1 LFTDEKI
8 NEPICGAGVTE
19 KESHLD
25 FTFSGLS
32 FMQPTR
38 LTPLARTL
46 RQLLL
51 GASLSFGALPLALAD
66 DAKSYHIAPSSL
78 ETALNQ
84 FGRQAGVLISF
95 GSQVTQGVQSRGLEG
110 NYTTEQ
116 GLNALL
122 EGTGLQARAE
132 GDKAF
137 SVQPTIDAPL
147 ELDAS
152 KIVGDWLGDAAQIN
166 VFEHPGAR
174 DVIRREAFER
184 QGATQARDVLNRIP
198 GVNAP
203 DNNGTGSHD
212 MALNFGIRG
221 LNPRLASRSTV
232 LMDGIPVPFAPYG
245 QPQLSF
251 APISMGNMDAVDV
264 VRGGGAVRYG
274 PQNVGGV
281 VNFVTRAIPDEPTVK
296 GGFQTETSPSSSH
309 DGFKTTGNLLAGGT
323 ADNGLGGAVLY
334 SGTRGGDWREHSDT
348 EIDDLILKGN
358 YQLDDANS
366 LNAMAQYYEG
376 KADMPGGLS
385 VADYDADPYQSTR
398 PKDQFW
404 GRRTMFNFG
413 YRYQQDRREFTAST
427 FFTKTLRS
435 GYLDQGTFL
444 SLSPRE
450 YWVRGL
456 ETRFAQGF
464 DLGPTRHEVGVGYR
478 YINEAGHELR
488 YRTPIA
494 SNQYPTTNSRN
505 DRDTRGGT
513 EANALFLDDRI
524 DIGQWTITPGIRYE
538 MIDSQQTNNLTDQ
551 KYKGDYNTALPALN
565 VLYHLSDS
573 WNLYAN
579 TEGSFGSVQY
589 SQMPNRVT
597 SGEVKPEKA
606 RTWELGT
613 RYDNG
618 ALRAEI
624 GAFLINFDNQYES
637 NQTNDSVIARGETR
651 HQGIE
656 TSINYALDDLS
667 PTLAGFD
674 VYATYAYVDA
684 TIREDGPNKGNR
696 VPFSSKHKGT
706 LGLGYTEGAWKLNLD
721 SSYQSDQFADNANT
735 SSESADGSTGKIPGY
750 MLFSSRAAYDFGPK
764 LSDLNVAVGVKNIFN
779 HQYFTRSFDDN
790 NKGKYVGEPRTVYV
804 QTSVAF

>member
-1 LFTDEKI
+1 M
-8 NEPICGAGVTE
+8 PQ
-19 KESHLD
+19 
-25 FTFSGLS
+25 
-32 FMQPTR
+32 QPPL
-38 LTPLARTL
+38 LTRTL

-51 GASLSFGALPLALAD
+51 GASLSFTALPSAMAD
-66 DAKSYHIAPSSL
+66 DTKTYQIAPASL
-78 ETALNQ
+78 EAALNQ
-84 FGRQAGVLISF
+84 FGREAGVLISF
-95 GSQVTQGVQSRGLEG
+95 GSDVTAGLQSRGLSG
-110 NYTTEQ
+110 NYSAAD
-116 GLNALL
+116 GLQTLL

-132 GDKAF
+132 GDNAY
-137 SVQPTIDAPL
+137 SLQPANAPTTL
-147 ELDAS
+147 ELGTS
-152 KIVGDWLGDAAQIN
+152 TVVGDWLGDAAQAN

-251 APISMGNMDAVDV
+251 APISLGNMDAVDV

-281 VNFVTRAIPDEPTVK
+281 VNFVTRAIPDAPTVK
-296 GGFQTETSPSSSH
+296 GGLQTETSPSSSH
-309 DGFKTTGNLLAGGT
+309 DGFKSTANLLAGGT
-323 ADNGLGGAVLY
+323 ADNGLGGALLY
-334 SGTRGGDWREHSDT
+334 SGTRGGDWRENSNT
-348 EIDDLILKGN
+348 RIDDLILKGK

-366 LNAMAQYYEG
+366 FNAMAQYYEG
-376 KADMPGGLS
+376 QADMPGGLN
-385 VADYDADPYQSTR
+385 VADYKADPYQSTR
-398 PKDQFW
+398 PYDKFW
-404 GRRTMFNFG
+404 GRRTMFNVG
-413 YRYQQDRREFTAST
+413 YRYEQDRREFTVNS

-456 ETRFAQGF
+456 ETRLAQGF
-464 DLGPTRHEVGVGYR
+464 DLGPTSHEVGVGYR

-488 YRTPIA
+488 YRTPISA
-494 SNQYPTTNSRN
+494 NNQQIPTTDSRN

-513 EANALFLDDRI
+513 EANAFFVDDRI
-524 DIGQWTITPGIRYE
+524 DIGRWTITPGIRYE
-538 MIDSQQTNNLTDQ
+538 MIESQQSNNLTNV

-565 VLYHLSDS
+565 VLYHLTDD

-618 ALRAEI
+618 SLRAEI

-637 NQTNDSVIARGETR
+637 NQTNDSVIARGQTR

-656 TSINYALDDLS
+656 TSINYALDGLS
-667 PTLAGFD
+667 PALAGFD
-674 VYATYAYVDA
+674 VYASYAYVDA

-706 LGLGYTEGAWKLNLD
+706 LGVGYTEGPWKLNVD
-721 SSYQSDQFADNANT
+721 SSYQSSQFADNANT
-735 SSESADGSTGKIPGY
+735 EAETADGANGRIPGY
-750 MLFSSRAAYDFGPK
+750 MLFSSRAAYDFGPQ

-779 HQYFTRSFDDN
+779 KQYYTRSFDDN
-790 NKGKYVGEPRTVYV
+790 NKGKYIGEPRTVYV
-804 QTSVAF
+804 QTSIAF

>member
-1 LFTDEKI
+1 
-8 NEPICGAGVTE
+8 
-19 KESHLD
+19 
-25 FTFSGLS
+25 
-32 FMQPTR
+32 MQPTR

-51 GASLSFGALPLALAD
+51 GASLSFAALPQGYAAD
-66 DAKSYHIAPSSL
+66 TRAYHIAPSSL
-78 ETALNQ
+78 ENALNQ
-84 FGRQAGVLISF
+84 FGREAGVLITF
-95 GSQVTQGVQSRGLEG
+95 GSQVTSGVQSRGLEG
-110 NYTTEQ
+110 NYSPEQ

-122 EGTGLQARAE
+122 EGTGLQARSE
-132 GDKAF
+132 GDNAY
-137 SVQPTIDAPL
+137 SLQPVGGAAL
-147 ELDAS
+147 ELDS
-152 KIVGDWLGDAAQIN
+152 STVVGDWLGDASQIN

-174 DVIRREAFER
+174 DVIRREEFER

-251 APISMGNMDAVDV
+251 APVSIGNMDAVDV

-323 ADNGLGGAVLY
+323 ADNGLGGALLY

-348 EIDDLILKGN
+348 EIDDLILKGK

-366 LNAMAQYYEG
+366 FNAMAQYYEG
-376 KADMPGGLS
+376 QADMPGGLN

-413 YRYQQDRREFTAST
+413 YRYQQDRREFTANT

-464 DLGPTRHEVGVGYR
+464 DLGATSHEVGIGYR

-494 SNQYPTTNSRN
+494 SNEYPTTSSRN

-513 EANALFLDDRI
+513 EANAFFLDDRI
-524 DIGQWTITPGIRYE
+524 DIGKWTITPGIRYE
-538 MIDSQQTNNLTDQ
+538 MIDSQQTNNLTNE
-551 KYKGDYNTALPALN
+551 KYQGDYNTALPALN
-565 VLYHLSDS
+565 VLYHLTDT

-606 RTWELGT
+606 RTWEMGT

-618 ALRAEI
+618 PLRAEI

-656 TSINYALDDLS
+656 TSVNYALDDLS
-667 PTLAGFD
+667 PALAGLD
-674 VYATYAYVDA
+674 VYATYAYVDT

-706 LGLGYTEGAWKLNLD
+706 LGVGYTEGPWELNLD

-735 SSESADGSTGKIPGY
+735 SAESADGSTGKIPGY
-750 MLFSSRAAYDFGPK
+750 MLFSSRAAYDFGPQ
-764 LSDLNVAVGVKNIFN
+764 LSDLTVAVGVKNILN

-790 NKGKYVGEPRTVYV
+790 NKGKFVGEPRTVYL

>member
-1 LFTDEKI
+1 M
-8 NEPICGAGVTE
+8 
-19 KESHLD
+19 H
-25 FTFSGLS
+25 
-32 FMQPTR
+32 PTHV
-38 LTPLARTL
+38 TPLARTL
-46 RQLLL
+46 RNLVL
-51 GASLSFGALPLALAD
+51 GASLSFSALPLAQAAD
-66 DAKSYHIAPSSL
+66 TKAYHIAPSTL
-78 ETALNQ
+78 ENALNQ
-84 FGRQAGVLISF
+84 FGREAGVLISF
-95 GSQVTQGVQSRGLEG
+95 GSQVTSGVQSRGLEG
-110 NYTTEQ
+110 NYTAEQ

-132 GDKAF
+132 GGNAF
-137 SVQPTIDAPL
+137 SLQPSNDNAL
-147 ELDAS
+147 ELDTS
-152 KIVGDWLGDAAQIN
+152 KVVGDWLGEAAQVN

-174 DVIRREAFER
+174 DVIRREEFER

-203 DNNGTGSHD
+203 ENNGTGSHD

-221 LNPRLASRSTV
+221 LNPRLAARSTV
-232 LMDGIPVPFAPYG
+232 LMDGVPVPFAPYG

-309 DGFKTTGNLLAGGT
+309 DGFKTSANLLAGGT
-323 ADNGLGGAVLY
+323 NANGLGGALLY

-348 EIDDLILKGN
+348 EIDDLILKGK
-358 YQLDDANS
+358 YQLDEANS
-366 LNAMAQYYEG
+366 FNAMAQYYEG
-376 KADMPGGLS
+376 KVDMPGGLN

-413 YRYQQDRREFTAST
+413 YRYQEDRREFTANT

-464 DLGPTRHEVGVGYR
+464 DLGATSHEVGVGYR

-488 YRTPIA
+488 YRTPIS
-494 SNQYPTTNSRN
+494 SNEYPTTNSRN

-513 EANALFLDDRI
+513 EANAFFVDDRI
-524 DIGQWTITPGIRYE
+524 DIGKWTITPGVRYE
-538 MIDSQQTNNLTDQ
+538 MIESQQTNNLTNV

-589 SQMPNRVT
+589 SQMPNRVS

-606 RTWELGT
+606 RTWEVGT

-656 TSINYALDDLS
+656 TSVNYALDDLS
-667 PTLAGFD
+667 PALAGFD

-706 LGLGYTEGAWKLNLD
+706 IGVGYTEGPWKLNLD
-721 SSYQSDQFADNANT
+721 SSFQSDQFADNANT
-735 SSESADGSTGKIPGY
+735 SKESADGSTGKIPGY
-750 MLFSSRAAYDFGPK
+750 MLFSSRAGYDFGPQ

-779 HQYFTRSFDDN
+779 TQYFTRSFDDN

>member
-1 LFTDEKI
+1 
-8 NEPICGAGVTE
+8 
-19 KESHLD
+19 
-25 FTFSGLS
+25 
-32 FMQPTR
+32 MQPTR

-51 GASLSFGALPLALAD
+51 GASLGFAALPPVYAAD
-66 DAKSYHIAPSSL
+66 TRAYHIAPSSL
-78 ETALNQ
+78 ENALNQ
-84 FGRQAGVLISF
+84 FGREAGVLITF
-95 GSQVTQGVQSRGLEG
+95 GSHVTSGVQSRGLEG
-110 NYTTEQ
+110 NYNPEQ

-122 EGTGLQARAE
+122 EGTGLQARTE
-132 GDKAF
+132 GDNAF
-137 SVQPTIDAPL
+137 SLQPVGGAAL
-147 ELDAS
+147 ELDS
-152 KIVGDWLGDAAQIN
+152 STVVGDWLGDASQIN

-174 DVIRREAFER
+174 DVIRREEFER

-251 APISMGNMDAVDV
+251 APVSIGNMDAVDV

-309 DGFKTTGNLLAGGT
+309 DGFKTTGNVLAGGT
-323 ADNGLGGAVLY
+323 ADNGLGGALLY

-348 EIDDLILKGN
+348 EIDDLILKGK

-366 LNAMAQYYEG
+366 FNAMAQYYEG
-376 KADMPGGLS
+376 QADMPGGLN
-385 VADYDADPYQSTR
+385 VAAYDADPYQSTR

-413 YRYQQDRREFTAST
+413 YRYQQDRREFTANT

-464 DLGPTRHEVGVGYR
+464 DLGATSHEVGIGYR

-494 SNQYPTTNSRN
+494 SNEYPTTSSRN

-513 EANALFLDDRI
+513 EANAFFLDDRI
-524 DIGQWTITPGIRYE
+524 DIGKWTITPGIRYE
-538 MIDSQQTNNLTDQ
+538 MIDSQQTNNLTNE
-551 KYKGDYNTALPALN
+551 KYQGDYNTALPALN
-565 VLYHLSDS
+565 VLYHLTDT

-656 TSINYALDDLS
+656 TSVNYALDDLS
-667 PTLAGFD
+667 PALAGFD

-706 LGLGYTEGAWKLNLD
+706 LGVGYTEGPWKLNLD

-735 SSESADGSTGKIPGY
+735 SAESADGSTGKIPGY
-750 MLFSSRAAYDFGPK
+750 MLFSSRAAYDFGPQ
-764 LSDLNVAVGVKNIFN
+764 LSDLTVAVGVKNILN

-790 NKGKYVGEPRTVYV
+790 NKGKYVGEPRTVYL

>member
-1 LFTDEKI
+1 M
-8 NEPICGAGVTE
+8 
-19 KESHLD
+19 H
-25 FTFSGLS
+25 
-32 FMQPTR
+32 PTR
-38 LTPLARTL
+38 LTPLARRL
-46 RQLLL
+46 RNLVL
-51 GASLSFGALPLALAD
+51 GASLSFSVLPAAM
-66 DAKSYHIAPSSL
+66 AAETKVYHIAPASL
-78 ETALNQ
+78 ENALNQ
-84 FGRQAGVLISF
+84 FGREAGVLISF
-95 GSQVTQGVQSRGLEG
+95 GSQITSGVQSRGLEG
-110 NYTTEQ
+110 SYTAAQ
-116 GLNALL
+116 GLEALL

-132 GDKAF
+132 GNNAF
-137 SVQPTIDAPL
+137 SLQPVGDTAL

-152 KIVGDWLGDAAQIN
+152 KVVGDWLGDAAQVN

-174 DVIRREAFER
+174 DVIRREDFER

-203 DNNGTGSHD
+203 ENNGTGSHD

-221 LNPRLASRSTV
+221 LNPRLAARSTV

-309 DGFKTTGNLLAGGT
+309 DGFKTSANLLAGGT
-323 ADNGLGGAVLY
+323 NANGLGGALLY
-334 SGTRGGDWREHSDT
+334 SGTRGGDWREHSDS
-348 EIDDLILKGN
+348 EIDDLILKGK
-358 YQLDDANS
+358 YQLDEVNS
-366 LNAMAQYYEG
+366 FNAMAQYYEG

-398 PKDQFW
+398 LKDQFW

-413 YRYQQDRREFTAST
+413 YRYQEDRREFTANT

-435 GYLDQGTFL
+435 GYLDQGSFL

-450 YWVRGL
+450 YWVRGF

-464 DLGPTRHEVGVGYR
+464 DLGPTSHEVGVGYR

-488 YRTPIA
+488 YRTPIS

-513 EANALFLDDRI
+513 EANAFFVDDRI
-524 DIGQWTITPGIRYE
+524 DIGKWTITPGVRYE
-538 MIDSQQTNNLTDQ
+538 MIESQQTNNLTNV
-551 KYKGDYNTALPALN
+551 KYQGDYNTALPALN
-565 VLYHLSDS
+565 VLYHLTDS

-589 SQMPNRVT
+589 SQMPNRVS

-656 TSINYALDDLS
+656 TSVNYALDDLS
-667 PTLAGFD
+667 PALAGFD

-706 LGLGYTEGAWKLNLD
+706 IGVGYTEGPWKLNFD
-721 SSYQSDQFADNANT
+721 SSFQSDQFADNANT
-735 SSESADGSTGKIPGY
+735 SRESADGSTGKIPGY
-750 MLFSSRAAYDFGPK
+750 MLFSSRASYDFGPQ

-779 HQYFTRSFDDN
+779 TQYFTRSFDDN

-804 QTSVAF
+804 QTSLAF

>member
-1 LFTDEKI
+1 M
-8 NEPICGAGVTE
+8 TE
-19 KESHLD
+19 
-25 FTFSGLS
+25 
-32 FMQPTR
+32 QPTC

-46 RQLLL
+46 RHLLL
-51 GASLSFGALPLALAD
+51 GASLSLASLPLVQAAE
-66 DAKSYHIAPSSL
+66 AQAQSYHIAPTSL
-78 ETALNQ
+78 ENALNQ

-95 GSQVTQGVQSRGLEG
+95 GSHVTSGVQSRGLQGQYSPQE
-110 NYTTEQ
+110 
-116 GLNALL
+116 GLNVLL
-122 EGTGLQARAE
+122 QGTGLQARAE
-132 GDKAF
+132 GSNAF
-137 SVQPTIDAPL
+137 SLQPASPEAAAQPL
-147 ELDAS
+147 HLGAS
-152 KIVGDWLGDAAQIN
+152 SVVGDWLGDAQQSD

-174 DVIRREAFER
+174 DVIRREEFER

-274 PQNVGGV
+274 PQNVGGI
-281 VNFVTRAIPDEPTVK
+281 VNFVTRAIPDAPTVK

-323 ADNGLGGAVLY
+323 ADNGLGGALLY

-348 EIDDLILKGN
+348 QIDDLILKGK

-366 LNAMAQYYEG
+366 FNAMAQYYEG
-376 KADMPGGLS
+376 EADMPGGLN
-385 VADYDADPYQSTR
+385 VADYKADPYQSTR
-398 PKDQFW
+398 PYDKFW
-404 GRRTMFNFG
+404 GRRTMFNVG
-413 YRYQQDRREFTAST
+413 YRYQEDRRDFTVNS

-435 GYLDQGTFL
+435 GYLDQGSFL

-464 DLGPTRHEVGVGYR
+464 DLGDSSHEVGVGYR

-488 YRTPIA
+488 YRTPLTA
-494 SNQYPTTNSRN
+494 NQQLPTSNSRN

-513 EANALFLDDRI
+513 EAHAFFVDDRI
-524 DIGQWTITPGIRYE
+524 DIGKWTLTPGIRYE
-538 MIDSQQTNNLTDQ
+538 MIESQQSNNLTHV

-565 VLYHLSDS
+565 VMYHLNES

-589 SQMPNRVT
+589 SQMPNRVA

-613 RYDNG
+613 RYDDG
-618 ALRAEI
+618 TLRAEI
-624 GAFLINFDNQYES
+624 GAFLINFDNQYDS
-637 NQTNDSVIARGETR
+637 NQTNDTVIARGETR

-656 TSINYALDDLS
+656 SSVSYALDGLA
-667 PTLAGFD
+667 PALAGFD

-696 VPFSSKHKGT
+696 VPFSAKHKGT
-706 LGLGYTEGAWKLNLD
+706 LGVSYTEGPWKLNLD
-721 SSYQSDQFADNANT
+721 SSYQSSQFADNANT
-735 SSESADGSTGKIPGY
+735 RAESADGSTGRIPGY
-750 MLFSSRAAYDFGPK
+750 MLFSTRAGYDFGPQ

-790 NKGKYVGEPRTVYV
+790 NKGKYVGEPRTLYV

>member
-1 LFTDEKI
+1 MH
-8 NEPICGAGVTE
+8 A
-19 KESHLD
+19 
-25 FTFSGLS
+25 
-32 FMQPTR
+32 QPFR
-38 LTPLARTL
+38 LTSLAS
-46 RQLLL
+46 LLL
-51 GASLSFGALPLALAD
+51 GASLSFNAVAQTD
-66 DAKSYHIAPSSL
+66 TKSYHIAPSSL
-78 ETALNQ
+78 ENALNQ
-84 FGRQAGVLISF
+84 FGREAGVLISF
-95 GSQVTQGVQSRGLEG
+95 SSAAASGLQSHGLEG
-110 NYTTEQ
+110 NFNPEQ
-116 GLNALL
+116 GLQALL

-132 GDKAF
+132 GQGAF
-137 SVQPTIDAPL
+137 SLQPASTADAPHSI
-147 ELDAS
+147 ELS
-152 KIVGDWLGDAAQIN
+152 TSSVVGDWLGDAAQTN

-174 DVIRREAFER
+174 DVIRREDFER
-184 QGATQARDVLNRIP
+184 QGATTAREVLNRIP

-203 DNNGTGSHD
+203 ENNGTGSHD

-221 LNPRLASRSTV
+221 LNPRLATRSTV

-251 APISMGNMDAVDV
+251 APVSMGNMDAVDV

-296 GGFQTETSPSSSH
+296 AGFQTETSPSSTQ
-309 DGFKTTGNLLAGGT
+309 DGFKKTANLLAGGT
-323 ADNGLGGAVLY
+323 ADNGLGGALLY

-348 EIDDLILKGN
+348 RIDDLILKGN

-366 LNAMAQYYEG
+366 FNAMAQYYDGE
-376 KADMPGGLS
+376 AQMPGGLS
-385 VADYDADPYQSTR
+385 TAAYKADPYQSTR
-398 PKDQFW
+398 PNDKFW
-404 GRRTMFNFG
+404 GRRTLVNMG
-413 YRYQQDRREFTAST
+413 YRYQEDRREFTVNS

-456 ETRFAQGF
+456 ETRLAQGF
-464 DLGPTRHEVGVGYR
+464 DVGTTSHEVGVGYR

-494 SNQYPTTNSRN
+494 ANELPTSSSRN
-505 DRDTRGGT
+505 DRDTRGAT
-513 EANALFLDDRI
+513 EANAFFIDDKI
-524 DIGQWTITPGIRYE
+524 DIGKWTFTPGIRYE
-538 MIDSQQTNNLTDQ
+538 MIKQQQTNLLSNV
-551 KYKGDYNTALPALN
+551 KYKGDYNTPLPALN
-565 VLYHLSDS
+565 ILYHATDT
-573 WNLYAN
+573 WNIYAN

-589 SQMPNRVT
+589 SQMPNRVN
-597 SGEVKPEKA
+597 GDEVKPEKA

-618 ALRAEI
+618 NLRAEI
-624 GAFLINFDNQYES
+624 GAFLINFNNQYDS
-637 NQTNDSVIARGETR
+637 NQTNDTVIARGKTR

-656 TSINYALDDLS
+656 ASVNYALEGVS
-667 PTLAGFD
+667 PILAGFD

-696 VPFSSKHKGT
+696 VPFSSKNKGS
-706 LGLGYTEGAWKLNLD
+706 LGVAYTEGAWKANLD
-721 SSYQSDQFADNANT
+721 STFQTNQFADNANT
-735 SSESADGSTGKIPGY
+735 RTESADGSTGLIPGY
-750 MLFSSRAAYDFGPK
+750 MLFNSRLAYDFGHQ

-779 HQYFTRSFDDN
+779 HEYYTRSFDDN